1 MTCETFLLVNLSQ
14 HLLLTAL
21 DEDTILKL
29 LQGPQIRCQGFLGF
43 NCRQATLLS
52 ELCSKTILEKHL
64 GLSKFDLGFAPWEA
78 KILPQCYAAPKTPW
92 VVRILAPLVFPYR
105 TPLTHTQEVN
115 RGLIL
120 ACFLTN
126 GIETT
131 VEVRIVIVNISS
143 LRIDRIESL
152 IISISF
158 EHLYKGGS
166 KTLRTSD
173 RLKELQAKLHSK
185 KYRLKL
191 EWRESFGSSS

>member
-1 MTCETFLLVNLSQ
+1 M
-14 HLLLTAL
+14 
-21 DEDTILKL
+21 
-29 LQGPQIRCQGFLGF
+29 
-43 NCRQATLLS
+43 
-52 ELCSKTILEKHL
+52 
-64 GLSKFDLGFAPWEA
+64 
-78 KILPQCYAAPKTPW
+78 
-92 VVRILAPLVFPYR
+92 
-105 TPLTHTQEVN
+105 N

-166 KTLRTSD
+166 KT
-173 RLKELQAKLHSK
+173 
-185 KYRLKL
+185 
-191 EWRESFGSSS
+191 